1 MVLAV
6 GCNLIAEL
14 TQGAV
19 GPDEIFLSRPT
30 PKDPGSYQRL
40 SNCPVRFDQVQTA
53 LLLRASKLAF
63 PLPGANSELHDQ
75 ACASLVSVLESPRGE
90 MSGHVRHLIR
100 PMLLTG
106 QGRMEDV
113 ARRLGIHPRAMRR
126 RLQIEGATF
135 EAIKDEVRYI
145 AARELLMIRA
155 LSITDIAV
163 TLDYASASSFVQ
175 AFRRWSGAPPGLW
188 RTNAM

>member
-1 MVLAV
+1 
-6 GCNLIAEL
+6 
-14 TQGAV
+14 
-19 GPDEIFLSRPT
+19 
-30 PKDPGSYQRL
+30 
-40 SNCPVRFDQVQTA
+40 
-53 LLLRASKLAF
+53 
-63 PLPGANSELHDQ
+63 
-75 ACASLVSVLESPRGE
+75 
-90 MSGHVRHLIR
+90 
-100 PMLLTG
+100 
-106 QGRMEDV
+106 MEDV